1 MFRFDGVLKVLL
13 RRLKLSTWSF
23 EHDVSSAADTVYIVA
38 IYRLLLSGSS
48 TSVCVM
54 IHVSVLPSLS
64 GATVHCVVLRRGA
77 ARLRI
82 PEERNPFSSL
92 GRGGGGGYFVSRDY
106 QSDADKCLSF
116 LGCCIAMA
124 GKE

>member
-13 RRLKLSTWSF
+13 RRLKLSTRSF

-64 GATVHCVVLRRGA
+64 GATVHCVVLRRGE

-92 GRGGGGGYFVSRDY
+92 GGVYFVSRGY
-106 QSDADKCLSF
+106 QSAADKCLSF